1 MPAADLQ
8 SEGVL
13 GTARAAPSSPSP
25 ARASNKYADDALSV
39 ASTASFADHGWAAT
53 APGRTA
59 ASAFARAD
67 AFTSG
72 AAAVLHVAGH
82 LSDTVFR
89 YPLLGADAP
98 PASDE
103 PARARVV
110 PLEIRAGA
118 GAAVQGAQAAGAHV
132 SALLPSQPLP
142 LFVPALY
149 AMAASGRPAVVHLSC
164 ESLRRADLAIGGSF
178 EALDA
183 LSHAGNGAM
192 LLASGSAQECHD
204 LAVVAHV
211 AATRL
216 RKLAVH
222 FFDGARVARE
232 HSKLS
237 LLTAAALRRVDDA
250 ALSSA
255 ADALA
260 SSVNVAEQVQSVMD
274 DLFPVLRRQYN
285 VYEYVGAAD
294 ATRVIVVVG
303 DASDAIKQAV
313 GYEQMLG
320 EKVGVLQVRLLLPWS
335 HALFARALPATVT
348 SVAVLEN
355 ISREAFDMQRGNVL
369 TRSVQVF
376 FQSPYW
382 AGSANPEVVTGIY
395 GGAFRNV
402 AFTAGMARAV
412 LHRLHASNAVGFRRR
427 RAFVVAKSEAKY
439 DAALDAVASSVGT
452 VRAPLDVVFGE
463 AFEISLGSGAAAYS
477 KQFVVWG
484 FDDDEQ
490 RAGAGTDALFSTTL
504 DLLAKNPATQVHAL
518 VTHSTSA
525 ASGSAGRPVSAL
537 QVRVGPTAHGSSGGV
552 SGPFEPIEQ
561 ADVVVVTRAEL
572 LQSYDVVASVKAGG
586 SLLVLA
592 SWKTADDID
601 ESSEFKLAVAARG
614 VQLLTVDAVELATR
628 VEDDSVAAV
637 GPLVAFFKAAR
648 LLDERVV
655 LALLAARFPAEQQ
668 STLRSFVSA
677 VWGDTNPITYP
688 AEDWRV
694 PVVQEAE
701 AESVAALPSLSDV
714 RPAVLSFANAASA
727 AASKK
732 RALRQA
738 SVSIETRTAWQLTFP
753 EAFGAS
759 TRVRD
764 HVTDLVTV
772 TKWQRLTPED
782 YSRNVFHIEMD
793 TTNTRIKYKIGEA
806 LAVFAHNDE
815 KDVLAF
821 LRSYNVDPEAL
832 VTLPASGKT
841 KAKGKAKGKKADAED
856 ATPVGETLTYF
867 QLFSQVLDIFG
878 RPSKKFYE
886 ALAARATDAKEQE
899 ALTALLSPEGKDEY
913 KRRVDETVTFAEL
926 LDEFPSARPSMGDLV
941 ALVPRIK
948 ARHYS
953 IASSMKMNP
962 TSVHLLIVV
971 HDWTTPSGKYRVGQ
985 ATRFLS
991 SVRVGQQLSVS
1002 VCSSVMKLPTNHAD
1016 PIIMAGLGTGMAP
1029 FRAFIQERAFLRARG
1044 VQVGPIALYF
1054 GSRSKKQEYLY
1065 GDELDAYA
1073 RDGLVTLLR
1082 CAFSRDQP
1090 HKVYIQDK
1098 IAEDKETLAD
1108 WMLHRNGH
1116 FYLCGPTWPVA
1127 DVRAALLGAFEQ
1139 VGALDARQAGQ
1150 ALERMRDQGRYV
1162 LEVY

>member
-1 MPAADLQ
+1 MFQAVLQ
-8 SEGVL
+8 SEGAI
-13 GTARAAPSSPSP
+13 GSSSGSNGPRP
-25 ARASNKYADDALSV
+25 ASASASASKLADDALSV
-39 ASTASFADHGWAAT
+39 ASTASFADNAWSSSALSRA
-53 APGRTA
+53 A
-59 ASAFARAD
+59 ASTFSRSS

-72 AAAVLHVAGH
+72 ASAVLHVAGQ
-82 LSDTVFR
+82 LSDTVFS
-89 YPLLGADAP
+89 YPLLGDVSSSVDANAADL
-98 PASDE
+98 
-103 PARARVV
+103 RARVV

-132 SALLPSQPLP
+132 AALIPSQPLP

-149 AMAASGRPAVVHLSC
+149 SMAASGRPAVVHLAC
-164 ESLRRADLAIGGSF
+164 EALRRSDLALGGSF

-192 LLASGSAQECHD
+192 LLASASAQECHD

-211 AATRL
+211 AAARL
-216 RKLAVH
+216 KKLVVH

-237 LLTAAALRRVDDA
+237 LLTANALRRVDDA
-250 ALSSA
+250 VVASA
-255 ADALA
+255 NEDAVLGPL
-260 SSVNVAEQVQSVMD
+260 NVAEQVQSVMD
-274 DLFPVLRRQYN
+274 DLFPVLQRQYN
-285 VYEYVGAAD
+285 VYEYVGSAD
-294 ATRVIVVVG
+294 ATRVIVVIG
-303 DASDAIKQAV
+303 DASEAVKQAV

-335 HALFARALPATVT
+335 HALFARALPASVK

-369 TRSVQVF
+369 TRNVQVF

-382 AGSANPEVVTGIY
+382 VGAVNPEVVTGIY

-402 AFTAGMARAV
+402 SFSAGMARAV
-412 LHRLHASNAVGFRRR
+412 LHRLDEANAIGFRRR
-427 RAFVVAKSEAKY
+427 RAFVVAKSEKLY
-439 DAALDAVASSVGT
+439 DDALEAAANVTGT

-463 AFEISLGSGAAAYS
+463 NYEIAHASGVAAYS
-477 KQFVVWG
+477 KQFIVWG
-484 FDDDEQ
+484 FDDEEQ
-490 RAGAGTDALFSTTL
+490 RTGANTDKLFATTL
-504 DLLAKNPATQVHAL
+504 ELLAKNPATQVHAL
-518 VTHSTSA
+518 VTNSTSA
-525 ASGSAGRPVSAL
+525 ADPSVARPVSAL
-537 QVRVGPTAHGSSGGV
+537 QVRVGPHGHGSNGGV

-572 LQSYDVVASVKAGG
+572 LKSYDVVQSVKTGG
-586 SLLVLA
+586 SLLVLS
-592 SWKTADDID
+592 SWKTSDDID
-601 ESSEFKLAVAARG
+601 ETAEFKRSVASRNIR
-614 VQLLTVDAVELATR
+614 LLNVDAVELATR
-628 VEDDSVAAV
+628 VESHDVAAV
-637 GPLVAFFKAAR
+637 GPLVAFFKAAH

-655 LALLAARFPAEQQ
+655 LALLLARFPQEQH
-668 STLRSFVSA
+668 STIKSFVSA
-677 VWGDTNPITYP
+677 VWGDTNVLAYP
-688 AEDWRV
+688 VEEWANATEV
-694 PVVQEAE
+694 EGEEVV
-701 AESVAALPSLSDV
+701 ALPSLFEV
-714 RPAVLSFANAASA
+714 RPAALSFANTAAAS
-727 AASKK
+727 SKK
-732 RALRQA
+732 RALHT
-738 SVSIETRTAWQLTFP
+738 VSTETRTAWQFTFP
-753 EAFGAS
+753 EAYGAA

-772 TKWQRLTPED
+772 TKWKRLTPED

-793 TTNTRIKYKIGEA
+793 TTGTRIQYKIGEA

-832 VTLPASGKT
+832 VTLPATT
-841 KAKGKAKGKKADAED
+841 KPAKGKKVDAN
-856 ATPVGETLTYF
+856 AVPTGETLTYF

-886 ALAARATDAKEQE
+886 ALAARATDSKEQE
-899 ALTALLSPEGKDEY
+899 TLANLLAPEGKEEY
-913 KRRVDETVTFAEL
+913 KRRVDETVTFSEL
-926 LDEFPSARPSMGDLV
+926 LDEFKSARPTMKDLLT
-941 ALVPRIK
+941 LVPRIK

-971 HDWTTPSGKYRVGQ
+971 HDWTTPSGQYRVGQ

-991 SVRVGQQLSVS
+991 SVKVGQKLSVS
-1002 VCSSVMKLPTNHAD
+1002 VCSSVMKLPKNHQD

-1029 FRAFIQERAFLRARG
+1029 FRAFIQERAYLRARG
-1044 VQVGPIALYF
+1044 VAVGPIALYF

-1065 GDELDAYA
+1065 GEELDGYE

-1108 WMLHRNGH
+1108 WMLNRNGH

-1127 DVRAALLGAFEQ
+1127 DVRAALIGAFEQ
-1139 VGALDARQAGQ
+1139 VGGLDKRLAGQ

>member
-1 MPAADLQ
+1 MFAADLQ
-8 SEGVL
+8 SEGAL
-13 GTARAAPSSPSP
+13 GSARAASTSTRTAGSS
-25 ARASNKYADDALSV
+25 AKYADDSLSV
-39 ASTASFADHGWAAT
+39 ASTTSFVDQAWASST
-53 APGRTA
+53 LGRAA
-59 ASAFARAD
+59 ASTFARAD
-67 AFTSG
+67 TFTSG

-89 YPLLGADAP
+89 YPLLSEGAS
-98 PASDE
+98 ASDE
-103 PARARVV
+103 DVRARIV

-132 SALLPSQPLP
+132 AALIPSQPLP

-149 AMAASGRPAVVHLSC
+149 SMAASGRPAVVHLSC
-164 ESLRRADLAIGGSF
+164 ESLRRSDLAVGGSF
-178 EALDA
+178 ESLDA

-192 LLASGSAQECHD
+192 LLASGSSQECHD

-211 AATRL
+211 AAARL
-216 RKLAVH
+216 RKLVVH

-250 ALSSA
+250 VIAAS
-255 ADALA
+255 ADALPSA
-260 SSVNVAEQVQSVMD
+260 VNVAEQVQSVMD
-274 DLFPVLRRQYN
+274 DLFPVLQRQYN
-285 VYEYVGAAD
+285 VYEYIGAKD
-294 ATRVIVVVG
+294 ATRVIVVMG
-303 DASDAIKQAV
+303 DASEAIKQAV

-335 HALFARALPATVT
+335 HALFARALPASVK

-355 ISREAFDMQRGNVL
+355 ISREAFDMQRGNLL
-369 TRSVQVF
+369 TRNVQVF

-382 AGSANPEVVTGIY
+382 VGSANPEVVTGIY

-402 AFTAGMARAV
+402 NFTSGMARAV
-412 LHRLHASNAVGFRRR
+412 LHRLHESNASGFRRR
-427 RAFVVAKSEAKY
+427 RAFVVAKSEELY
-439 DAALDAVASSVGT
+439 DAALESVVSSVGT

-463 AFEISLGSGAAAYS
+463 GFEISLGSGAAAYS

-490 RAGAGTDALFSTTL
+490 RSGSSTDALFSTTL
-504 DLLAKNPATQVHAL
+504 ELLAKNPATQVHAL

-525 ASGSAGRPVSAL
+525 ADASVARPVSAL
-537 QVRVGPTAHGSSGGV
+537 QVRVGPHGHGTNGGV

-572 LQSYDVVASVKAGG
+572 LKSYDVVKSVKTGG

-592 SWKTADDID
+592 SWKTSDDID
-601 ESSEFKLAVAARG
+601 ESDEFKVAVASRNI
-614 VQLLTVDAVELATR
+614 QLLTVDAVELATR
-628 VEDDSVAAV
+628 VEDHSVAAV
-637 GPLVAFFKAAR
+637 GPLIAFFKAAH

-668 STLRSFVSA
+668 ATLKSFVSA
-677 VWGDTNPITYP
+677 VWGDTNPIPYP
-688 AEDWRV
+688 LEEWRQQ
-694 PVVQEAE
+694 PAAQDGEE
-701 AESVAALPSLSDV
+701 VAAPLPSLSDV
-714 RPAVLSFANAASA
+714 RPAALSFANTASA

-738 SVSIETRTAWQLTFP
+738 SVSSETRTAWQFTFP
-753 EAFGAS
+753 EAFNAA

-772 TKWQRLTPED
+772 TKWKRLTPED

-793 TTNTRIKYKIGEA
+793 TTGTRITYKIGEA

-815 KDVLAF
+815 KEVLAF

-832 VTLPASGKT
+832 VTVPASTKT
-841 KAKGKAKGKKADAED
+841 KGSKNKKAEAED

-899 ALTALLSPEGKDEY
+899 TLSALLAPEGKDEY

-926 LDEFPSARPSMGDLV
+926 LAEFKSARPTMQDLV

-948 ARHYS
+948 PRHYS

-971 HDWTTPSGKYRVGQ
+971 HDWTTPSGQYRVGQ

-991 SVRVGQQLSVS
+991 SVKVGQKLSVS
-1002 VCSSVMKLPTNHAD
+1002 VCSSVMKLPKNHAD

-1044 VQVGPIALYF
+1044 VAVGPIALYF

-1065 GDELDAYA
+1065 GDELDAYE

-1108 WMLHRNGH
+1108 WMLNHNGH

-1139 VGALDARQAGQ
+1139 VGGLDKRHAGQ